1 MKKTKKN
8 DEMRAEY
15 AFSKAK
21 RGKFYRPLDKGYKIT
36 VSKSIPRRFKDEN
49 AEREFWSEHDS
60 SKDLNW
66 KNAERVLFPNLKP
79 STKSISLRLP
89 ESLLDA
95 LRQMANERDVP
106 YQSLIK
112 MILQERIER
121 EIRSRHLPKG
131 G

>member
-1 MKKTKKN
+1 M
-8 DEMRAEY
+8 
-15 AFSKAK
+15 
-21 RGKFYRPLDKGYKIT
+21 
-36 VSKSIPRRFKDEN
+36 SKSIPKFKSEN
-49 AEREFWSEHDS
+49 EEQDFWDKHDS
-60 SKDLNW
+60 TEYLNW
-66 KNAERVLFPNLKP
+66 KSAERILFPNLKP

-121 EIRSRHLPKG
+121 DLRSRHLPKSK
-131 G
+131 

>member
-1 MKKTKKN
+1 M
-8 DEMRAEY
+8 
-15 AFSKAK
+15 
-21 RGKFYRPLDKGYKIT
+21 
-36 VSKSIPRRFKDEN
+36 SKSIPKFKNEDE
-49 AEREFWSEHDS
+49 ERDFWSKHDS
-60 SKDLNW
+60 SEYLNW
-66 KNAERVLFPNLKP
+66 KSAERVLFPNLKP

-121 EIRSRHLPKG
+121 DLKSRHLPKG

>member
-1 MKKTKKN
+1 M
-8 DEMRAEY
+8 
-15 AFSKAK
+15 
-21 RGKFYRPLDKGYKIT
+21 
-36 VSKSIPRRFKDEN
+36 SKSIPKFKNEAQEQD
-49 AEREFWSEHDS
+49 FWSQHDS
-60 SKDLNW
+60 SEYLNW
-66 KNAERVLFPNLKP
+66 KSAERVLFPNLKP

-89 ESLLDA
+89 ESLIDA

-121 EIRSRHLPKG
+121 DLRSRHLPKG

>member
-1 MKKTKKN
+1 M
-8 DEMRAEY
+8 
-15 AFSKAK
+15 
-21 RGKFYRPLDKGYKIT
+21 
-36 VSKSIPRRFKDEN
+36 SKSIPKFKNE
-49 AEREFWSEHDS
+49 AEEQKFWSEHDS
-60 SKDLNW
+60 SEYLNW
-66 KNAERVLFPNLKP
+66 KSAERVLFPNLKP

-121 EIRSRHLPKG
+121 DLRSRHLPKG

>member
-1 MKKTKKN
+1 M
-8 DEMRAEY
+8 
-15 AFSKAK
+15 
-21 RGKFYRPLDKGYKIT
+21 
-36 VSKSIPRRFKDEN
+36 SKSIPKFKNEAQEQD
-49 AEREFWSEHDS
+49 FWSEHDS
-60 SKDLNW
+60 SEYLNW
-66 KNAERVLFPNLKP
+66 KSAERVLFPNLKP

-121 EIRSRHLPKG
+121 DLRSRHLPKG